1 MKLVF
6 IRFNP
11 DQYTDCNDVQHHG
24 IFDTNSEKRNT
35 QEVRFRMNV
44 LVEER
49 KRHILRIE
57 KEENSALLEI
67 RNLFYNGYMVKK
79 Y

>member
-1 MKLVF
+1 MIV
-6 IRFNP
+6 RFNP
-11 DQYTDCNDVQHHG
+11 DQYTGCNDVQHNG

-44 LVEER
+44 LVEEI

-57 KEENSALLEI
+57 KEENSDLLEI

-79 Y
+79 